1 MTTFEHAGH
10 AMAQVQAG
18 NRSLLQ
24 DILAFFGRSSAP
36 ADDDAS
42 LSGYSLIDL
51 EPGLAA
57 EANTLPDH
65 MRTI

>member
-18 NRSLLQ
+18 NRSLLR
-24 DILAFFGRSSAP
+24 DMLALFGQNSSP
-36 ADDDAS
+36 INESAS

-57 EANTLPDH
+57 EANSLPEH